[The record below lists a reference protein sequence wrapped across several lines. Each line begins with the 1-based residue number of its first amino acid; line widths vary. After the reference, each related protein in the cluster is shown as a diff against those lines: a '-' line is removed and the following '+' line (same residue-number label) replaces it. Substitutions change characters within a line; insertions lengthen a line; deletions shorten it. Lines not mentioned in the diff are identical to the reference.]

1 MCRSLTIIKFIFK
14 DYTQKLDKVIKINET
29 QIQGIFAELD
39 KSLLV
44 KKLRKAREWVRKE
57 KGKCEGPKKYGHTKE
72 EAEILKKI
80 RYMRRRLKDRK
91 KLVHFN
97 QSQMN

>member
-14 DYTQKLDKVIKINET
+14 DYTQKLDKVIKIDET

-44 KKLRKAREWVRKE
+44 KKLRKAREGVRKE

-80 RYMRRRLKDRK
+80 VMLLRRINTRRLSFPRRRGT
-91 KLVHFN
+91 
-97 QSQMN
+97 